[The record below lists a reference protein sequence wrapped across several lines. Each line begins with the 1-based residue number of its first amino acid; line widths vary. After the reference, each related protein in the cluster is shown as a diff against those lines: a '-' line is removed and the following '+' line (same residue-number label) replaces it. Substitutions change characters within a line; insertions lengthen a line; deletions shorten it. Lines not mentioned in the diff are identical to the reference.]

1 MNKWIRFMTP
11 ILAIALVAG
20 FIAVRPVSAAA
31 PSPEG
36 MPSAQSVAD
45 ALPAGLS
52 PDAVLGAEE
61 FAEVVDLTKLITP
74 YIYVDATGMPRL
86 QDVSAQQIGVSEEFL
101 ANFKMA
107 MTYSNQLVARGTMKV
122 APDMTTTMVGATAP
136 GRIGLDPRGPGTTGI
151 TPDAATDKGADP
163 TWGGWDYNSG
173 AMFYS
178 SYGDWTYYRY
188 NYYPLCNSMAAYI
201 RRPYMSTSLCNFWGY
216 NQNYFQNY
224 CYSTYGTYYYMPYA
238 YACQNNYGCNV
249 GYKPAYFWTRS
260 YYYQPS
266 CGCYQYNWNWQQ
278 FNCRY

>member
-1 MNKWIRFMTP
+1 MNKWIRITTP

-20 FIAVRPVSAAA
+20 FIAARPASAAA
-31 PSPEG
+31 PSPDSL
-36 MPSAQSVAD
+36 PSAQSVAD
-45 ALPAGLS
+45 ALPAGLN
-52 PDAVLGAEE
+52 PETVLDAQE

-74 YIYVDATGMPRL
+74 YIYIDAAGMPRL
-86 QDVSAQQIGVSEEFL
+86 QDVSAAEIGVPEEFL
-101 ANFKMA
+101 ANFKLA
-107 MTYSNQLVARGTMKV
+107 MGYSNQLIVRGTLKV
-122 APDMTTTMVGATAP
+122 APDMKTTMVGAPTP
-136 GRIGLDPRGPGTTGI
+136 GRISLDPVPGAGTTGI
-151 TPDAATDKGADP
+151 APDTGADP
-163 TWGGWDYNSG
+163 NWGGWDYNTG

-201 RRPYMSTSLCNFWGY
+201 RRPYMSTSLVNFWGY

-224 CYSTYGTYYYMPYA
+224 CYSNYGTYYYMPYQ
-238 YACQNNYGCNV
+238 YACQQYYGCNV